1 MTTPPPDRGH
11 EPDEDAGSP
20 TGFDEHEQRL
30 FEMLDEYVERGQID
44 GSKVESPEN
53 FPELPRLLDCLSSLE
68 SLAEIADPHPPAP
81 PEFGQTLI
89 WDATDGDD
97 SPARHGSS
105 TFNLEDR
112 PFGPYRLI
120 EQIGSGGM
128 GVVYKAEH
136 LSLRSVVALK
146 MIRSRQLATAEEIT
160 RFYREARAA
169 AGVSHPNIVAVHDVG
184 EYDGHHYL
192 SMDYVEGQ
200 DLASL
205 LRNGPLEPDRAAEIL
220 MQVARAAD
228 YLHRQGVVHRD
239 LKPSNILLDTD
250 GRPRVT
256 DFGLAKVFDTDDS
269 QTRTGTIIGT
279 PAYMSPEQA
288 SGKAS
293 AVSPLS
299 DVYSLGAILYEM
311 LTGQPPFRYDNPL
324 DTLLSVIESEPT
336 PPSRLRPGIPADLE
350 RICLTCLEKDPE
362 RRYPSAGALADD
374 LQRVIAD
381 QPITLPATSW
391 WHRLAR
397 WIRREPE
404 LVSRCLGIIP
414 AATIIQVN
422 YHLSN
427 DINIVDHTLVMLALL
442 LWLLVA
448 VTLQKLQNRLSA
460 PRLIPAAWCIADA
473 TFFTLS
479 VAFGARQPIELLM
492 IGYPALIVASG
503 LWFQV
508 RLVWLM
514 TAVSL
519 VGFDVLLLT
528 CLAPN
533 TPRQYPWMYAAAL
546 IAIGAIVAHQVRRIR
561 ILSDL
566 FERRS
571 G

>member
-11 EPDEDAGSP
+11 EPDDDAGSP
-20 TGFDEHEQRL
+20 AGFDEHEKRL
-30 FEMLDEYVERGQID
+30 FEMLDEYVERGEVD
-44 GSKVESPEN
+44 ESRVESPEN

-68 SLAEIADPHPPAP
+68 SLAEIADPRPPAP

-112 PFGPYRLI
+112 TFGPYRLI

-205 LRNGPLEPDRAAEIL
+205 LRKGPLEPDRAAEIL
-220 MQVARAAD
+220 TQVARAAD

-391 WHRLAR
+391 WHRLSR

-427 DINIVDHTLVMLALL
+427 DISVIDHTLVMLALL